1 MLVKLKMITLSKLSN
16 VALNEFI
23 WREQP
28 YENKFTCLKK
38 FFLNYYESMSL
49 DQDNSFVFEDSHR
62 IIKFWYLA
70 GDNFS
75 LVNYNLKKEQ
85 IAMLDH

>member
-1 MLVKLKMITLSKLSN
+1 
-16 VALNEFI
+16 
-23 WREQP
+23 
-28 YENKFTCLKK
+28 
-38 FFLNYYESMSL
+38 MSL

-62 IIKFWYLA
+62 IIKFRYLA